1 MVGSDEMTS
10 AERAQRLKVLEA
22 EVNALRAQDKGEPI
36 NKEFAANPGDSA
48 AMARDVDND
57 AQYLKLQADNPYF
70 QGRGTVGGP
79 GINPLNL
86 NVANLGNDPVQMS
99 IMRTKASGNKL
110 TGPASEYPVTHF
122 GASCAWDAISVMEG
136 MVAKD
141 NGTIVYSKEQHLALY
156 NTMNGVVC
164 MLARRRQEVA
174 FVIEKADPT
183 TTPERQARAAVA
195 LERLR
200 DQEASHTSDIAD
212 TGIKDMMRSLEAKIE
227 ARQLSQIAQLLV
239 QQGRNLGGR
248 GGGDQG
254 RGGGRGRNGGREG
267 RGRGR
272 GSNSNADFVTDG
284 G

>member
-1 MVGSDEMTS
+1 MACNDELTT
-10 AERAQRLKVLEA
+10 AERAQMLKELEA
-22 EVNALRAQDKGEPI
+22 EALALKARDRGEPI

-48 AMARDVDND
+48 AMARDVDNE
-57 AQYLKLQADNPYF
+57 AEHLKLQADNPYP
-70 QGRGTVGGP
+70 QGRGPVGGP
-79 GINPLNL
+79 GSNPLNL
-86 NVANLGNDPVQMS
+86 SAANLGMDPVHMS

-110 TGPASEYPVTHF
+110 TGPAAEYPVVHF
-122 GASCAWDAISVMEG
+122 VTSFAYDCVSIMEG
-136 MVAKD
+136 MIAKD
-141 NGTIVYSKEQHLALY
+141 NGTIVYTKEQHLALY
-156 NTMNGVVC
+156 NSMNGVVC
-164 MLARRRQEVA
+164 MGAARRQEVA

-183 TTPERQARAAVA
+183 TTPERQARATVA

-200 DQEASHTSDIAD
+200 DQEAAAMSDIAD
-212 TGIKDMMRSLEAKIE
+212 PRIREMMRSLETKIE

-239 QQGRNLGGR
+239 QQGRNQGGR